1 MTERRKHSFIRS
13 LTALVLLLAMGGV
26 VMAFLSLPPVHGSM
40 EIRGLQQPVKISRD
54 SHGVPSISA
63 SSSADG
69 FFALGYLHAQDRLWQ
84 MEGMRRLGA
93 GRLSEIVG
101 QGAVDIDIMMRTLG
115 LYRLAEGDVAA
126 MPDESQA
133 QLEAYAAGVNAW
145 VGDARTIL
153 PVEFSLLG
161 FKPERWQPADSVV
174 WGRIMAM
181 RLSGNW
187 RTELLRLG
195 LSDKLSAEQIS
206 ELWPTD
212 SLTAPVTLPA
222 ERQLTEMMLPLID
235 AIDHSIPPTTASNA
249 WVLGGGMTAS
259 ATPILANDPHL
270 GFSAPVL
277 WYLARMEL
285 PDQVMVGASVPG
297 VPAFLLGR
305 NRNLA
310 WGMTTTHSDTQDLF
324 IEQIDPDNP
333 DRYRSGESWKTFGE
347 RWEEIVVHKGDTVR
361 HRVRTTERGP
371 VVSDVGSV
379 PAGGSVLSLRA
390 TSLEPLDG
398 IASAVM
404 RLGTAVSV
412 DEALE
417 EMQAIGAPQQNVFL
431 ADRSGATAMISPG
444 RVPMRRTGD
453 GRLPQN
459 GADSADNWSGFVPF
473 AELPLRRGRDDGW
486 IGNANNRLVDDSY
499 PHLLTADWPSSDR
512 MKRLADRLD
521 AEPPRTVDANRALQM
536 DSYSAFAASVLPSM
550 IQGAV
555 ATTTDQKAFLKL
567 LTGWD
572 YMMDADKAE
581 PLMFALWVRIF
592 SRQLYADE
600 TGDFYSRLADP
611 RPDFLR
617 QVLAGPSGEW
627 CDDVTTNDKT
637 ETCRDILTGSLSETA
652 GHFADDLKGVTWGD
666 RHHAVFSHPVLQY
679 VPVISG
685 FATLSAPTS
694 GGFATLNRGTYARDH
709 SGTSFPHVHGAGY
722 RAVYELSPDET
733 ASIIIA
739 GGQSGNPLSL
749 HYRDLMGRWLSD
761 DRLTYSTLPGRFSGS
776 PHQQL
781 ELIGTDD

>member
-1 MTERRKHSFIRS
+1 MTGRRKHSFIRS

-26 VMAFLSLPPVHGSM
+26 VMTFLSLPPVHGRM
-40 EIRGLQQPVKISRD
+40 EIRGLQQPVGISRD

-63 SSSADG
+63 MSVTDG

-101 QGAVDIDIMMRTLG
+101 QGAVDIDVMMRTLG

-133 QLEAYAAGVNAW
+133 QLVAYAAGVNAW
-145 VGDARTIL
+145 IEDGRTVL

-161 FKPERWQPADSVV
+161 LKPERWMPADSVV

-195 LSDKLSAEQIS
+195 LSEKLSPQQIS

-212 SLTAPVTLPA
+212 SLVAPVTLPA
-222 ERQLTEMMLPLID
+222 DRQLADAMLPLID
-235 AIDHSIPPTTASNA
+235 AIDHSVPPTTASNA

-259 ATPILANDPHL
+259 AAPILANDPHL

-285 PDQVMVGASVPG
+285 PDHVIIGATVPG

-324 IEQIDPDNP
+324 TEQTDPDNP
-333 DRYRSGESWKTFGE
+333 DRYRSADGWKTFAE
-347 RWEEIVVHKGDTVR
+347 RWEEIIVHKGETVR

-371 VVSDVGSV
+371 VISDVGSV
-379 PAGGSVLSLRA
+379 PAGGTVLSLRA
-390 TSLEPLDG
+390 ASLEPVDG

-404 RLGTAVSV
+404 RLGTAGSV
-412 DEALE
+412 DEAIE
-417 EMQAIGAPQQNVFL
+417 EMRAIGAPQQNVFL
-431 ADRSGATAMISPG
+431 ADSSGATAMISPG
-444 RVPMRRTGD
+444 RVPVRRVGD
-453 GRLPQN
+453 GRLPQSGAGN
-459 GADSADNWSGFVPF
+459 GDNWSGFVPF
-473 AELPLRRGRDDGW
+473 EELPLRRGRKDGW

-512 MKRLADRLD
+512 MKRLADRLE
-521 AEPPRTVDANRALQM
+521 AEPPRTVEANRALQM
-536 DSYSAFAASVLPSM
+536 DVYSEFAASVLPVM

-555 ATTTDQKAFLKL
+555 APSDKQQAFLRSL
-567 LTGWD
+567 AAWD
-572 YMMDADKAE
+572 YVMEADKAE

-592 SRQLYADE
+592 SRRLYADE

-617 QVLAGPSGEW
+617 QVLTGASDAW
-627 CDDVTTNDKT
+627 CDDITTTDKT
-637 ETCRDILTGSLSETA
+637 ETCGDILTESLNETA
-652 GHFADDLKGVTWGD
+652 GYFSDDLKGVTWGD
-666 RHHAVFSHPVLQY
+666 RHHAVFSHPILQY

-685 FATLSAPTS
+685 FAVLLAPTS
-694 GGFATLNRGTYARDH
+694 GGFATLNRGSYGRDR
-709 SGTSFPHVHGAGY
+709 SGTSFPHIHGAGY
-722 RAVYELSPDET
+722 RAVYDLSSQET
-733 ASIIIA
+733 ATVIIA

-761 DRLTYSTLPGRFSGS
+761 DRLTYSTLPGRFPGS

-781 ELIGTDD
+781 ELMSTDD